1 MPATALPSPAH
12 APRPSPAMDRAMAE
26 IRHAF
31 GFPAVMF
38 KQSVRRFIRRGAGHP
53 ANRARYGARARM
65 FVGWSTVEADAWLA
79 CRYASEQRRWR
90 SNDARLALMLLRELR
105 LIVRFMRA
113 KRLDL
118 QPVIADVLAAE

>member
-1 MPATALPSPAH
+1 MDAAL
-12 APRPSPAMDRAMAE
+12 AE

-31 GFPAVMF
+31 GFPAVTF
-38 KQSVRRFIRRGAGHP
+38 KQSVRRFIRRGAGHS
-53 ANRARYGARARM
+53 ANQARYGARARM

-90 SNDARLALMLLRELR
+90 SNDARLSLMVLRELR

-113 KRLDL
+113 KRLEL
-118 QPVIADVLAAE
+118 QPVIADVLGEDRAEAAE